1 MQKIRTDVKSL
12 TTPIKNEIIEVS
24 EVIVIETAA
33 SDIVR
38 PIRSGT
44 DNLLEVCRHAA
55 NITNVS
61 SIPMPEIIF
70 KKIN

>member
-1 MQKIRTDVKSL
+1 MQKIWTDGNGENI
-12 TTPIKNEIIEVS
+12 PIKNDNISVT

-33 SDIVR
+33 SDNII

-44 DNLLEVCRHAA
+44 GNFGEARLHAA

-61 SIPMPEIIF
+61 SIPIPARR
-70 KKIN
+70 K